1 MRTDV
6 AIIDYGIGNLFSVRR
21 AFEHVGA
28 SVIVTADRAEL
39 MAAPRVVLPGVGAFA
54 DGMQGLKARGL
65 DQVVLELAAAH
76 RPLLGICLGMQMFAS
91 VSEEFGEHQGLG
103 LIPGRVQSIPDTSS
117 AGIKHKI
124 PHIGWAGLT
133 LPELCESWDGSILQG
148 LSPGDDVYLV
158 HSYSVHPDDPR
169 HRLADCD
176 YNGRVVSAAI
186 RRDNITGVQFHPEK
200 SGPVGLKIIRNFV
213 DLE

>member
-1 MRTDV
+1 MKADV
-6 AIIDYGIGNLFSVRR
+6 AIIDYGVGNLFSVRR

-28 SVIVTADRAEL
+28 SVVVTADRTVL

-54 DGMQGLKARGL
+54 DGMQGLVARGL

-91 VSEEFGEHQGLG
+91 LSEEFGEHQGLG
-103 LIPGRVQSIPDTSS
+103 LIPGRVRPIPDTGST
-117 AGIKHKI
+117 GLKHKI
-124 PHIGWAGLT
+124 PHIGWADLT
-133 LPELCESWDGSILQG
+133 LPALCEGWDGTILQG
-148 LSPGDDVYLV
+148 LAPGDEVYLV
-158 HSYSVHPDDPR
+158 HSYSVHPEDPH

-176 YNGRVVSAAI
+176 YNGRIVSAAI

-213 DLE
+213 AQH